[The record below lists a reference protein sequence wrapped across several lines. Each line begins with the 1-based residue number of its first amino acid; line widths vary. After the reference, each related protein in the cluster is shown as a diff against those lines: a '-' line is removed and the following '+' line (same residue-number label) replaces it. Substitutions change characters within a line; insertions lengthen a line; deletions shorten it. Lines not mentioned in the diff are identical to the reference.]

1 MQNVTPVAMAALG
14 LELIPAVVFGF
25 AAERVARSVQRWP
38 VPVRVGLPALFVF
51 PYVLVACTQ
60 GIFLWKWFALYAGLP
75 VVVAWLLDRAAAAD
89 AEQRGNW
96 RDGII
101 LLALGLA
108 VDLRWFESAWPVGLR
123 ALNELL
129 LVDVGL
135 YGFLAIR
142 RLQGTGFDFC
152 PRWRGRA
159 NDGEAGDSRAN
170 DTSGPQGLKAPNA
183 EHADGTAESRA
194 LPASDRAKASHD
206 WKIGLRELLFLTP
219 PVLILG
225 LALGFIHPHRSSLF
239 GNPAG
244 NLAGVGWAALRWVGI
259 FFFTAVPEELF
270 FRAWVQNLLERRV
283 GRRAALGIASVVF
296 GLSHFNKRSAHFNWR
311 YVLLATIAGIFY
323 GRAWREQRR
332 VPASAITHTCV
343 DWIWSLWF

>member
-1 MQNVTPVAMAALG
+1 MQNVTPVALAALG
-14 LELIPAVVFGF
+14 LELAPAVVFGF

-51 PYVLVACTQ
+51 PYVLVACMQ
-60 GIFLWKWFALYAGLP
+60 GIFLWKWFALYAGVP
-75 VVVAWLLDRAAAAD
+75 VFVAWLLDRAAAAD
-89 AEQRGNW
+89 PEQRGNW

-142 RLQGTGFDFC
+142 RLSGTGFDFC
-152 PRWRGRA
+152 PHWGR
-159 NDGEAGDSRAN
+159 R
-170 DTSGPQGLKAPNA
+170 TSGG
-183 EHADGTAESRA
+183 ES
-194 LPASDRAKASHD
+194 SDRKMGGEKNTDGKSSSEKKRDGKTHD

-225 LALGFIHPHRSSLF
+225 LALGFIHPHRSLL
-239 GNPAG
+239 AG

-332 VPASAITHTCV
+332 VPASAITHTTV